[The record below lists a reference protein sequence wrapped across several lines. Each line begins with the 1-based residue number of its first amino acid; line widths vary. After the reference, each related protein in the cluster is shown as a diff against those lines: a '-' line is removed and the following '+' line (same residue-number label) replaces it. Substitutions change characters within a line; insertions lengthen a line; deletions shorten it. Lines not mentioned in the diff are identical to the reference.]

1 MNDEFYIKRC
11 IELAE
16 KGLGYTA
23 PNPLAGCVIVHD
35 GNIIGEGYHHEFG
48 GPHAEVNA
56 INSVPDKSLLKKSV
70 LYVNLEPCSHFG
82 KTPPCADLIIKMNIP
97 EVVIGTKDPN
107 IIVKGKGIKKLSDAG
122 IKVKS
127 GVLESSCMEL
137 NKRFFTFHQKKR
149 PFIILKWAMT
159 SDGFIDMERKNGE
172 MPRVKWITNEKLRP
186 LVHKWR
192 SEEQAIMA
200 GTNTVLLDNPE
211 LTSRF
216 CNGKNPVRIV
226 LDQKLRLPET
236 LHVFDGNVKTIV
248 FTGLS
253 KKSNSNAEYI
263 TINFSK
269 NIVQQIC
276 DELYIRN
283 IQSVIVEGGT
293 MLLQTFIDSGIWDE
307 ARVFTGSIEFG
318 KGVKAPVLSAK
329 ANEEI
334 RFEKDMLR
342 VYKKKLYINRLI

>member
-1 MNDEFYIKRC
+1 MKEEIYIKRC

-23 PNPLAGCVIVHD
+23 PNPLVGCVIVHD
-35 GNIIGEGYHHEFG
+35 DKIIGEGYHHEYG

-56 INSVPDKSLLKKSV
+56 IDSVRDKELLKSSV

-82 KTPPCADLIIKMNIP
+82 KTPPCADLIIKMQIP
-97 EVVIGTKDPN
+97 EVMIGTEDAN
-107 IIVKGKGIKKLSDAG
+107 IIVKGNGIKKLSDAG

-127 GVLESSCMEL
+127 GVLESLCLEL

-149 PFIILKWAMT
+149 PYVILKWAT
-159 SDGFIDMERKNGE
+159 TCDGFIDMERKNGE
-172 MPRVKWITNEKLRP
+172 IPRIKWITDEITRP

-192 SEEQAIMA
+192 SEEQSIMA
-200 GTNTVLLDNPE
+200 GTNTILLDNPQ
-211 LTSRF
+211 LTTRF
-216 CNGKNPVRIV
+216 WRGKNPIRIV

-248 FTGLS
+248 FTGIP
-253 KKSNSNAEYI
+253 KENKNNIEYI

-269 NIVQQIC
+269 NIIQQIC
-276 DELYIRN
+276 DELYLRN
-283 IQSVIVEGGT
+283 IQSVIIEGGT
-293 MLLQTFIDSGIWDE
+293 ILLQTFIDSGIWDE

-318 KGVKAPVLSAK
+318 KGVKAPVLSANV
-329 ANEEI
+329 NEEI
-334 RFEKDMLR
+334 RFEKDVLR
-342 VYKKKLYINRLI
+342 IYKNKK